1 MEELQNHFQSLTL
14 NAMPMLPKE
23 SPSPSSLPS
32 PNVPNFLPSCVSPFC
47 QYNINNY
54 DIYPMIGRQQINSDY
69 IDNSM
74 DMS

>member
-14 NAMPMLPKE
+14 NAMPIIPKE
-23 SPSPSSLPS
+23 SPSNSSSPS
-32 PNVPNFLPSCVSPFC
+32 PNFLPSCVSPFC
-47 QYNINNY
+47 QYNY
-54 DIYPMIGRQQINSDY
+54 ELYPMVGRQQINSDY

>member
-14 NAMPMLPKE
+14 NAMPIIPKG
-23 SPSPSSLPS
+23 SPSTSSSPS

-47 QYNINNY
+47 QYNY
-54 DIYPMIGRQQINSDY
+54 ELYPMVGRQKINSDY
-69 IDNSM
+69 LDNSM